1 MSSLAALLMSLAT
14 PLARRAFIALGLSV
28 VTYGGLSAA
37 LDQVVSLA
45 VANMQGLPP
54 DVVALLQLAGVF
66 QGLSILTGAYV
77 AVLALAPL
85 QRIIPNVGAAS

>member
-1 MSSLAALLMSLAT
+1 MNLAALLMSLAT
-14 PLARRAFIALGLSV
+14 PLARRVFVALGLSI
-28 VTYGGLSAA
+28 VTYGGLSAS
-37 LDQVVSLA
+37 LDQLVNMA

-54 DVVALLQLAGVF
+54 DVVSLLQMAGVF